1 MTGGDISLDRRGAWG
16 LGGKLQTAI
25 PGPGVGGLPGCG
37 MHRVGPGESDLMVAS
52 PQDSGLWPPELHGAT
67 SVKGAAESDLATWL

>member
-1 MTGGDISLDRRGAWG
+1 MDRRGGVGVRRKTADG
-16 LGGKLQTAI
+16 AI
-25 PGPGVGGLPGCG
+25 PGPGVGGLPGCRL
-37 MHRVGPGESDLMVAS
+37 HRVGPGESDLVVAS